1 MNAIFLKYK
10 ELLKQTPPLTAAE
23 IEKKMMKDYG
33 WTWQEIKLAQEYC
46 TPPEKKN
53 YWVDEKTAHDW
64 TGWTDKFKSKEWPDC
79 EPKQQWDHSIPV
91 TNIRTPPPTPVPHQY
106 CGASINEAS
115 AQDWDAVRPDIAEPN
130 DATDPLKYQV
140 GGDHYTKK
148 KIQPVEYIHA
158 NEMDYM
164 DGAIVKYISR
174 WRDKDGVKDLRKIK
188 QFVDLIIKMNK
199 L

>member
-1 MNAIFLKYK
+1 MAVPDGSGTSCWCHVRNATLSWNLIMNEIFGLYK
-10 ELLKQTPPLTAAE
+10 ELLKRTPPLTAEE
-23 IEKKMMKDYG
+23 IEATMIETCGY
-33 WTWQEIKLAQEYC
+33 TWQEIKLAQEYC

-53 YWVDEKTAHDW
+53 YWVD
-64 TGWTDKFKSKEWPDC
+64 DKPKMSAEWPDC
-79 EPKQQWDHSIPV
+79 EPKQEW
-91 TNIRTPPPTPVPHQY
+91 
-106 CGASINEAS
+106 S

-130 DATDPLKYQV
+130 DATDPLTYQV

-158 NEMDYM
+158 NKMDYM

-174 WRDKDGVKDLRKIK
+174 WRDKGGVKDLRKIK
-188 QFVDLIIKMNK
+188 QFVDLIIKLNK